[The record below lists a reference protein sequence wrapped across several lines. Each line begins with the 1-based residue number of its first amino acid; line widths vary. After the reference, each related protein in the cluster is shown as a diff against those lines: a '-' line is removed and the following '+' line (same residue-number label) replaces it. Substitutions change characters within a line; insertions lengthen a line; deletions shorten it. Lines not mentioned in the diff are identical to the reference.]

1 MRTEKKHRASLC
13 RVRALRKADIPA
25 FIGLFK
31 ELARLDDVQLR
42 LSEADVLEH
51 CFGRRKSLSVFV
63 AVKDNALV
71 GFATVNDWAN
81 FFLGGAKMRHLSFLY
96 VAEAYRQQGVATA
109 LIRHVISDAR
119 ASNCLR
125 VTVQTELDNE
135 AANSTYVRTGFAV
148 VDDDM
153 VRYRLKLEK

>member
-1 MRTEKKHRASLC
+1 MKTEKKQRPSLC
-13 RVRALRKADIPA
+13 RVRGLRKADIKA
-25 FIGLFK
+25 FIALFK
-31 ELARLDDVQLR
+31 AFALLDEVAVT
-42 LSEADVLEH
+42 LSEAEVLEH
-51 CFGRRKSLSVFV
+51 CFGRRKSLSVFAAFV
-63 AVKDNALV
+63 NGEMA

-109 LIRHVISDAR
+109 LIRHVITDAR
-119 ASNCLR
+119 ANNCLR

-135 AANSTYVRTGFAV
+135 AANSTYLRAGFAV

-153 VRYRLKLEK
+153 VRYRLKVEK